1 MTIFV
6 DTWGWMALGDEKD
19 QHFQSVS
26 EVVWERFDKGTRFFT
41 SNFVLGEAITL
52 IYTHCGGR
60 KGEQIVDKLFQMLGS
75 RQFQAEEITRER
87 FQKALELRRRF
98 RDKSKI
104 SFTDLTSMV
113 VMRDL
118 GITDI
123 LTADRHF
130 LQVNLGFRLVP
141 EIRRKGRAR
150 R

>member
-19 QHFQSVS
+19 EHFQSVS
-26 EVVWERFDKGTRFFT
+26 EVVWEQFNEGTRFFT

-60 KGEQIVDKLFQMLGS
+60 RGERIVDKLLQTVSS
-75 RQFQAEEITRER
+75 RQFQLEEITQER
-87 FQKALELRRRF
+87 FQKALDLRRRF
-98 RDKSKI
+98 RDKPKI

-113 VMRDL
+113 VMRER

-130 LQVNLGFRLVP
+130 LKVNLGFRLVP
-141 EIRRKGRAR
+141 GSSKRPKKDR
-150 R
+150 